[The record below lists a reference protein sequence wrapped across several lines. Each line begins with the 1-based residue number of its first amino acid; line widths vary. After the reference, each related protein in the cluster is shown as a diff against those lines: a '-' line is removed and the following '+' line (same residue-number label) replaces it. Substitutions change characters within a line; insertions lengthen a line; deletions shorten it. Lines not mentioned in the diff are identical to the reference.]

1 MRWIYDLPERS
12 GSYIVETRSMM
23 GNKRR
28 LEATFTIND
37 NGKGSWSF
45 TNQTFVKYLQE
56 DEGKTIKESKKEN

>member
-1 MRWIYDLPERS
+1 
-12 GSYIVETRSMM
+12 M